1 MSTPN
6 VKTRQLVLPEIL
18 KDELSGTS
26 ALSSDSEVGD
36 STELNSSVKAA
47 TRRSWKKHQL
57 TGETLNPP
65 TKKKLNQQK
74 TPLIMASNTENTTNT
89 LGSEVELTPEL
100 LLLEKRLQSK
110 FDASINKA
118 LKLIQEQLNKWSTT
132 SNEVVR
138 NKIEMTSLKQE
149 NSALKTEVVNLKE
162 SCDKLENKSLEC
174 NLIISGIPENRWETD
189 DSRVTTLY
197 RYIANTIEM
206 DNPQDRYNTAC
217 NIVIECCKR
226 LGPRDTNRTRPIC
239 VEFASK
245 YEADRLYA
253 NRFYMEKGVFVDRE
267 YSKETERICSTL
279 RPILKA
285 AKTVPEYKKKC
296 RMEGARFILDG
307 KSFTKENLHKLPE
320 KISSYNV
327 STKTSENVIS
337 FFGELS
343 PFSNFHPAHFVHTD
357 QENHC
362 AEQLIQHEKAKL
374 FGDSEASKKILKAKS
389 GLECKQIAYD
399 IENYDHNHWIEQAPG
414 LCKQGIR
421 AKYE

>member
-6 VKTRQLVLPEIL
+6 VKTRQLSLPEIL
-18 KDELSGTS
+18 KDGISGTS

-36 STELNSSVKAA
+36 STELNSSVKAG
-47 TRRSWKKHQL
+47 TRRSHKKHQL
-57 TGETLNPP
+57 TGETPNPP

-74 TPLIMASNTENTTNT
+74 TPPIMASNTENTTNT

-100 LLLEKRLQSK
+100 LLLEKRCPSK

-118 LKLIQEQLNKWSTT
+118 LGPIEEQLNKWSTT
-132 SNEVVR
+132 SDEVVQ
-138 NKIEMTSLKQE
+138 NKIEITSVKQE

-162 SCDKLENKSLEC
+162 SCDELKTRLNKLENKSLEC
-174 NLIISGIPENRWETD
+174 NLIISGIPENRWETN
-189 DSRVTTLY
+189 DSRITTLY
-197 RYIANTIEM
+197 RYIADTIEM
-206 DNPQDRYNTAC
+206 DNPQDRYNRAC
-217 NIVIECCKR
+217 NIVIEHCKR
-226 LGPRDTNRTRPIC
+226 LGPRDTNRMRPIH
-239 VEFASK
+239 VEFTSK

-267 YSKETERICSTL
+267 YNKETERIRSTL

-285 AKTVPEYKKKC
+285 AKKVPEYNKKC
-296 RMEGARFILDG
+296 CMEGARFILDG

-327 STKTSENVIS
+327 STKISEKIIG

-343 PFSNFHPAHFVHTD
+343 PFSNFHPAHFVHND
-357 QENHC
+357 QEYHC

-374 FGDSEASKKILKAKS
+374 FWGFR
-389 GLECKQIAYD
+389 GQ
-399 IENYDHNHWIEQAPG
+399 
-414 LCKQGIR
+414 
-421 AKYE
+421 